1 VQPKDL
7 VDDVALCWVG
17 NDPRG
22 VREMAIATRAFCR
35 AVRPLGLVLQM
46 DKSGHLTT
54 SRRTS
59 YHFQKYARLLKISGK
74 RHMRY
79 LGHDLAGS
87 SATRAVQKDRLK
99 SMHGK
104 KASVR
109 ALQKGAG
116 RQRAARLWATGVLPS
131 VGHGATVSGI
141 SDKEL
146 QQMRSM
152 AGVFCGYKGSGSLT
166 LYLAA
171 QKWNFD
177 PIFHA
182 TCSIVGQCAAWV
194 WDGRVTLSRLQRAW
208 MGLRDSWDARDTH
221 VTWAS
226 AQGPLSAMWLSLRR
240 INWNMASSAILVDDE
255 GLHISLLQY
264 CPSEVLFFLHRS
276 LGRWQSHRI
285 LDQLPEAPP
294 ADGAGRRQH
303 VWLRAL
309 RLGHASLA
317 PGHRG
322 ALAKLQSNGF
332 WSPQR
337 RKQAGYSDDGSCEF
351 CGEAYC
357 DLEHEIFG
365 CKVLHQQQE
374 DEETEPYPEDV
385 AKRRKDILEAAP
397 WQDGGQVQ
405 DFSALDVLYALPM
418 RPAFRPLP
426 ARAQAE
432 REWGAIGLPWPSKLY
447 GDGSCLESDFPEERR
462 CGWAV
467 VALTRD
473 LWPCKALFGSLGGPI
488 QSVPRAER
496 VAGLKALQR
505 AQRPATYV
513 TDHLQLQEPLEHFF
527 GNMWADVFARVAAAD
542 FLGSTSVVKARRGL
556 HPKTGVPLEPLVF
569 SELEEPAMPP
579 QEPEPEAQG

>member
-17 NDPRG
+17 NDPSG

-59 YHFQKYARLLKISGK
+59 YHFQKYARLLKIAGK

-87 SATRAVQKDRLK
+87 SATRAVQKGRLK
-99 SMHGK
+99 AMHGK

-141 SDKEL
+141 SDTEL
-146 QQMRSM
+146 QQMRTM

-171 QKWNFD
+171 QQWNFD

-182 TCSIVGQCAAWV
+182 TFSIVGQYAAWV

-208 MGLRDSWDARDTH
+208 MGLRDSWEARHTH

-226 AQGPLSAMWLSLRR
+226 AQGPLSALWLSLRR
-240 INWNMASSAILVDDE
+240 VNWNMASSTILVDDE

-264 CPSEVLFFLHRS
+264 CPSEVLFFLRRS
-276 LGRWQSHRI
+276 LDRWQSHRI

-294 ADGAGRRQH
+294 ADGDGRRQQH

-337 RKQAGYSDDGSCEF
+337 RMQAC
-351 CGEAYC
+351 C

-374 DEETEPYPEDV
+374 DEETEPYPEEV

-397 WQDGGQVQ
+397 WRDGGQVQ
-405 DFSALDVLYALPM
+405 DFSAIDVLYALPL
-418 RPAFRPLP
+418 RPVFRPLP

-432 REWGAIGLPWPSKLY
+432 REWGAIDMPWPSKLY

-473 LWPCKALFGSLGGPI
+473 LWPYKALFGSLGGPI
-488 QSVPRAER
+488 QTVPRAER

-513 TDHLQLQEPLEHFF
+513 TDHLQLQVEGMAWEGRH
-527 GNMWADVFARVAAAD
+527 ASARAPHASIWRSIHE
-542 FLGSTSVVKARRGL
+542 LYRGD
-556 HPKTGVPLEPLVF
+556 PV
-569 SELEEPAMPP
+569 
-579 QEPEPEAQG
+579 